1 MGRDRQNWCNGY
13 HMKPT
18 NPPDAGVPREMG
30 DMPEELKT
38 KLLELVQ
45 GITLRKVDV
54 DEPLLESGLVDSI
67 SAVDLALQMEA
78 EFGVSMPAE
87 RIHEYMRTVRTL
99 ADHVLASHR

>member
-1 MGRDRQNWCNGY
+1 
-13 HMKPT
+13 
-18 NPPDAGVPREMG
+18 
-30 DMPEELKT
+30 MPEELKN
-38 KLLELVQ
+38 KLLDLVQ

-78 EFGVSMPAE
+78 EFGIPMPAE

-99 ADHVLASHR
+99 AEHVASHR

>member
-1 MGRDRQNWCNGY
+1 
-13 HMKPT
+13 
-18 NPPDAGVPREMG
+18 
-30 DMPEELKT
+30 MPEELKNR
-38 KLLELVQ
+38 LLEMVQ

-67 SAVDLALQMEA
+67 SAVDLALQLEA
-78 EFGVSMPAE
+78 EFDITVPAE